1 MYLTPDQAN
10 LPKGVCIADGCD
22 LRVAGVSRV
31 RLCIHHTQ
39 MAWEDMNAA
48 WDEQANQ
55 YPNRDLTSPVSQ
67 RKSFVPGAGR
77 RPWVVYYIRMGERVK
92 IGRTSDLVTRM
103 RTFYAQPEQLLAV
116 EPGVIIEGLDRETQR
131 HHEFAKWRVP
141 GTELFEMSPEVTSH
155 IDVVRA
161 TFGEPTRYLD
171 VA

>member
-22 LRVAGVSRV
+22 LRVA
-31 RLCIHHTQ
+31 
-39 MAWEDMNAA
+39 
-48 WDEQANQ
+48 
-55 YPNRDLTSPVSQ
+55 
-67 RKSFVPGAGR
+67 
-77 RPWVVYYIRMGERVK
+77 
-92 IGRTSDLVTRM
+92 
-103 RTFYAQPEQLLAV
+103 
-116 EPGVIIEGLDRETQR
+116 GVIIEGLDRETQR